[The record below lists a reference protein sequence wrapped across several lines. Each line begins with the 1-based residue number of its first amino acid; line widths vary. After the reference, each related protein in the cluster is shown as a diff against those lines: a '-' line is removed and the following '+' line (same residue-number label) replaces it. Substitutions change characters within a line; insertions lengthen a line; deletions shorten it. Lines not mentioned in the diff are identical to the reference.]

1 MTVINNTHLAR
12 KTAMG
17 AVVTQHIAD
26 GFYVGQFIDG
36 DYLKLITVAVFIQG
50 TQNTTPYSTKPI
62 NRNAQR
68 HKHTQ
73 VKFEK
78 CVLWSKGEEMLNIK
92 KGVPERMF
100 MVRLTYKRLLTKLEQ
115 T

>member
-1 MTVINNTHLAR
+1 MTIINSAHFTR
-12 KTAMG
+12 KAAMG
-17 AVVTQHIAD
+17 TVVTQHIAD
-26 GFYVGQFIDG
+26 GFYVGQFING
-36 DYLKLITVAVFIQG
+36 DYLKLITVAIFIQG
-50 TQNTTPYSTKPI
+50 TQHTAPYSAKSI

-68 HKHTQ
+68 HKQTL
-73 VKFEK
+73 VFFER

>member
-36 DYLKLITVAVFIQG
+36 DYLKLVTVAVFIQG
-50 TQNTTPYSTKPI
+50 TQHTAPNSAKTI

-68 HKHTQ
+68 HKQTQ
-73 VKFEK
+73 VKFER

-92 KGVPERMF
+92 KGVPELIF
-100 MVRLTYKRLLTKLEQ
+100 IARLYLNV
-115 T
+115 